1 MESNDLKLNRD
12 TCKEIIKMVSSTD
25 VSNFTVAEEIIRN
38 IDVEKNLPY
47 LLMMYKEA
55 TPSVRTSL
63 FLNTIKDKLNNCCKT
78 MEISE
83 SSSITY
89 NMIYEELKAHNVDE
103 EPMEY
108 FLERFAESIAL
119 NLEKWGF
126 SFLRDYKI
134 KLIPKS

>member
-1 MESNDLKLNRD
+1 MITNELELNRD

-38 IDVEKNLPY
+38 INVEKNLPY

-55 TPSVRTSL
+55 TPAVRTSL
-63 FLNTIKDKLNNCCKT
+63 FLNTIKDNINSCCKT
-78 MEISE
+78 MVIADT
-83 SSSITY
+83 SSITY
-89 NMIYEELKAHNVDE
+89 NMIYEEIKAHNVDE
-103 EPMEY
+103 EAMDY

-126 SFLRDYKI
+126 SFLKDYKI
-134 KLIPKS
+134 KLISKV